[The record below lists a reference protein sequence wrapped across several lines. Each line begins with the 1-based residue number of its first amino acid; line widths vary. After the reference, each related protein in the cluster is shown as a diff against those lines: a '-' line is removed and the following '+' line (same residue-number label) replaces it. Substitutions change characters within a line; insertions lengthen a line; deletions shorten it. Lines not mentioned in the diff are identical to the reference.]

1 MRRNYNSRQ
10 YLDVVHKAIE
20 KIPGLGLGAD
30 IIIGFPGET
39 DEHFENTRSLI
50 EGLPFSYLHTFS
62 YSPRRGTEAYGFKE
76 TMPKATRKSRSKVLT
91 DLANDKS
98 MEFRKS
104 FIGKTVAVL
113 IENHR
118 DLKTGLL
125 KGHSEQFIPVLVE
138 GGDRL
143 INQIIP
149 VTITQVEGD
158 QVFGC
163 P

>member
-1 MRRNYNSRQ
+1 
-10 YLDVVHKAIE
+10 
-20 KIPGLGLGAD
+20 
-30 IIIGFPGET
+30 
-39 DEHFENTRSLI
+39 
-50 EGLPFSYLHTFS
+50 
-62 YSPRRGTEAYGFKE
+62 
-76 TMPKATRKSRSKVLT
+76 MPKASRKGRSKVLT

-98 MEFRKS
+98 QEFRRS

-113 IENHR
+113 IENQR

-143 INQIIP
+143 TNQIIP
-149 VTITQVEGD
+149 VTITQVEND